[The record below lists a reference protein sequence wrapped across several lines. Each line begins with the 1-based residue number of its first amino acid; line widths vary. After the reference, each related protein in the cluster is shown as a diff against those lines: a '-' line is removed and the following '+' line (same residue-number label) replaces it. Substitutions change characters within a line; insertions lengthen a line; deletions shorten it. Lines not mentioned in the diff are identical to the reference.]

1 MNIVCDDILFLI
13 FEYLNINDVP
23 NVQSLSKRFN
33 NLIKYDDLL
42 WKTYCERDYFM
53 KVQKELYNMSNKE
66 KYKKC
71 HDIHTLKQILKL
83 NLADDIDSI
92 MNMQELYSSRS
103 KIIEIPKEIG
113 QLINLRMLYLDD
125 NQITLVTKEIGSLSK
140 L

>member
-42 WKTYCERDYFM
+42 WKTYYKRDYFIG
-53 KVQKELYNMSNKE
+53 VQKELYNMSNKE

-71 HDIHTLKQILKL
+71 HDIHTFKLKLKL
-83 NLADDIDSI
+83 NLPADIDSI
-92 MNMQELYSSRS
+92 MNLQELC
-103 KIIEIPKEIG
+103 
-113 QLINLRMLYLDD
+113 LFF
-125 NQITLVTKEIGSLSK
+125 
-140 L
+140 